1 MCKGYDVLPYPKYA
15 RVSDFFRGV
24 FLKYASSTMVNRNV
38 TAVSVFEDRACAVQV
53 ELGRQV

>member
-1 MCKGYDVLPYPKYA
+1 MCKGYDVLPYA